1 MSALPISVPHEEQ
14 QEAVAP
20 KWEMKELKPWHK
32 NLASMVAQGIDRQT
46 IAYAMDCTPEYV
58 SMLAR
63 QPKMIAYM
71 QELADFANF
80 QLEAQFAKSVAAIGD
95 VLENGGHKE
104 KMQAARLQLEATKRI
119 GSKAGG
125 EVQKEDTVDRLNRL
139 ANRLTSLLAKQG
151 VSEEIIDGEVIPHV
165 HAQDETRAEDEG
177 SQGEV

>member
-1 MSALPISVPHEEQ
+1 MSSLPISIPHEEQ
-14 QEAVAP
+14 EVAQTQP

-63 QPKMIAYM
+63 QPKMIEYM
-71 QELADFANF
+71 RELADFANF
-80 QLEAQFAKSVAAIGD
+80 QLESQFAKSVAAIGD

-119 GSKAGG
+119 GSRG
-125 EVQKEDTVDRLNRL
+125 VDTEKVVDTNARL
-139 ANRLTSLLAKQG
+139 ARLAERLMYLQG
-151 VSEEIIDGEVIPHV
+151 GQKPTDIIDGEVVTHEP
-165 HAQDETRAEDEG
+165 AQD
-177 SQGEV
+177 